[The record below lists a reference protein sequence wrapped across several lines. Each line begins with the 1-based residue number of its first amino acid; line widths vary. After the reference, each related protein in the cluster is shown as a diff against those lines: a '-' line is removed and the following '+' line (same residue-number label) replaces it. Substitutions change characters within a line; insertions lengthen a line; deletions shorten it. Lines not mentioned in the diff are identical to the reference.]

1 MIPWQFRPTEVAN
14 LLNPPF
20 CGILLREF
28 VIAYEDE
35 RRQGVPYELVFL
47 VLPIVLHKS
56 TREALPRTLRTQMHV
71 WLQQN
76 PNVRVQ
82 FAYRTKELTPFTK
95 EALIF
100 LMQRQFLTLN
110 SQGLLATGSG
120 KYKLTIGT
128 RTGEIYDCIKKAKFV
143 GKWFAQ
149 AGSSST
155 IYTMWGICP

>member
-1 MIPWQFRPTEVAN
+1 MIPWRYRPTEVAN
-14 LLNPPF
+14 LLNPSF

-28 VIAYEDE
+28 VSAYEDE
-35 RRQGVPYELVFL
+35 RQQGVPYELVFL

-56 TREALPRTLRTQMHV
+56 TREALPRTVRTQMHV
-71 WLQQN
+71 WLQRN
-76 PNVRVQ
+76 PSVRIQ
-82 FAYRTKELTPFTK
+82 FADRTRELIPFTK

-100 LMQRQFLTLN
+100 LMQRQLL
-110 SQGLLATGSG
+110 SLDSEGLLVIDSG
-120 KYKLTIGT
+120 KYKKTIGT
-128 RTGEIYDCIKKAKFV
+128 GTGEIYDCIKRAKFV